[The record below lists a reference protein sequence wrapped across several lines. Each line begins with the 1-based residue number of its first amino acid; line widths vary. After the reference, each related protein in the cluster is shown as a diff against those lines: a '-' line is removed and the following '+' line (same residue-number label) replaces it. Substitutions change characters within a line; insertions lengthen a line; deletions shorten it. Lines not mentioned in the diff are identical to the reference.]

1 MSEALLGFSRIILT
15 HLDGRGIHISSP
27 AGKPIKT
34 GDSIMLR
41 GEGMPVYKN
50 PDQKGQ
56 LYVVFEVDMPDA
68 EWVRTVDKTVRSSPF
83 STE

>member
-1 MSEALLGFSRIILT
+1 
-15 HLDGRGIHISSP
+15 
-27 AGKPIKT
+27 
-34 GDSIMLR
+34 MLR

>member
-1 MSEALLGFSRIILT
+1 M
-15 HLDGRGIHISSP
+15 
-27 AGKPIKT
+27 GKPMKT
-34 GDSIMLR
+34 GDSIIIR

-68 EWVRTVDKTVRSSPF
+68 EWCRTADKAVSPLIH
-83 STE
+83 S